1 MRNMEHSSPLAAM
14 QPPAPLIFGRCFRS
28 EAAGSYS
35 MVPPARKLGA
45 ESFNFKEL
53 SMSRFHAD
61 YFSAKPVGSSP
72 TASLA
77 ADLSQ
82 NFHIDQRFVSHLHP
96 CLLFL
101 LSCNTRTGLQSV
113 LLMLILTRTVYGSP
127 QLVTPRRS
135 LFSANLFG
143 SENGRGKPNSL
154 CLLCAFIE
162 TNQS

>member
-1 MRNMEHSSPLAAM
+1 MEHSSPLAAM

-35 MVPPARKLGA
+35 RVQPARKLGP

-82 NFHIDQRFVSHLHP
+82 NFHIDQRYVTRLHRMLVIFAFVQYYTLAESTFAH
-96 CLLFL
+96 
-101 LSCNTRTGLQSV
+101 
-113 LLMLILTRTVYGSP
+113 SP
-127 QLVTPRRS
+127 
-135 LFSANLFG
+135 
-143 SENGRGKPNSL
+143 
-154 CLLCAFIE
+154 
-162 TNQS
+162 TNQHRLWQSSTGDTQKITVFSQPLWSREWSR